1 MLCYVIPMRT
11 VCDLRPF
18 TKSEQALNHILYTI
32 LLTFRQPLLDAFFF
46 QYVQSMLLSKRERE
60 FLRAAQ
66 NGDQI
71 TMAALLAVNTR
82 IDLTDEVSIIIS
94 MIIKEDQD

>member
-1 MLCYVIPMRT
+1 M
-11 VCDLRPF
+11 
-18 TKSEQALNHILYTI
+18 
-32 LLTFRQPLLDAFFF
+32 FRQPVLDAFLI

-60 FLRAAQ
+60 FLRAAK

-71 TMAALLAVNTR
+71 TMAALLALNTR

>member
-1 MLCYVIPMRT
+1 
-11 VCDLRPF
+11 
-18 TKSEQALNHILYTI
+18 
-32 LLTFRQPLLDAFFF
+32 
-46 QYVQSMLLSKRERE
+46 MLLSKRERE

-71 TMAALLAVNTR
+71 TIAALLAVNTR

-94 MIIKEDQD
+94 MIIKEDQDW

>member
-1 MLCYVIPMRT
+1 M
-11 VCDLRPF
+11 CDLSCSWN
-18 TKSEQALNHILYTI
+18 KALNHILYTI
-32 LLTFRQPLLDAFFF
+32 QLTFLQPLLDAFLI
-46 QYVQSMLLSKRERE
+46 QYVQSMLLSKREGE

-71 TMAALLAVNTR
+71 TIAALLAVNTR

-94 MIIKEDQD
+94 MIIKEDQDW